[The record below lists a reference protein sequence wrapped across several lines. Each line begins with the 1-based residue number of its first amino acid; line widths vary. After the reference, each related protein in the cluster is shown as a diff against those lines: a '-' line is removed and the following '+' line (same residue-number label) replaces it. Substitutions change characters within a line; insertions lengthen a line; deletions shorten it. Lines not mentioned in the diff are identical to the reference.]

1 MRDATTILVCLDRIT
16 FLSPWPR
23 HYLYLEEVI
32 GIDRTKQLRR
42 QWKMSPHKKWI
53 RAVWNLVSIVPPCP
67 FVKWLQ
73 NILGLNSEGPY
84 RSREKEKKNVKFPQ
98 WLERFFFRLLLFWR
112 SRYRRRRS
120 CVVFRL
126 NACVFWTAPFIRM
139 TDCRHKFLK

>member
-53 RAVWNLVSIVPPCP
+53 RAVWNLVSMFRLVHLWSGCKII
-67 FVKWLQ
+67 WRW
-73 NILGLNSEGPY
+73 ILEDHTQG
-84 RSREKEKKNVKFPQ
+84 EKKKKTWNSHEKD
-98 WLERFFFRLLLFWR
+98 FFFRSLRFWR
-112 SRYRRRRS
+112 SRYRRRRG

-139 TDCRHKFLK
+139 TDCRHEFLK